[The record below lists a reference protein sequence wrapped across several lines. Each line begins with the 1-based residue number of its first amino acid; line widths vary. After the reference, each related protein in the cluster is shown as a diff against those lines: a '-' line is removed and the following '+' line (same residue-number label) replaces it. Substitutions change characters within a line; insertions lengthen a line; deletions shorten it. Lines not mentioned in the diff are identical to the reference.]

1 MSQSSS
7 LGCVDWRLD
16 PAILGLERDTDFSL
30 EYRVE
35 KFVEQVST
43 MDLLMGKEWDVR
55 YRSDRCFIIC

>member
-55 YRSDRCFIIC
+55 

>member
-1 MSQSSS
+1 MRKEVQKFLGGFSMSDSSS

-16 PAILGLERDTDFSL
+16 PAIIETDFSL

-43 MDLLMGKEWDVR
+43 MDLLMGKECDVR
-55 YRSDRCFIIC
+55 

>member
-1 MSQSSS
+1 MSGNCS

-16 PAILGLERDTDFSL
+16 PAILGLEKCTYFSL

-35 KFVEQVST
+35 RYDEQTSH

-55 YRSDRCFIIC
+55 